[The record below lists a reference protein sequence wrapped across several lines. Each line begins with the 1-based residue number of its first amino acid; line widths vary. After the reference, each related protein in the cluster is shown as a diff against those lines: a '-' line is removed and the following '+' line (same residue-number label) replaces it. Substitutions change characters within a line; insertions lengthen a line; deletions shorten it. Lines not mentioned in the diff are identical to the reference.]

1 MTKGYGSLS
10 TLKDTE
16 TRIVNGNRLLAIA
29 LVCLLT
35 LLAVAV
41 RMLLLGESL
50 WVDEL
55 HTSWTVYD
63 GLRPLPRGQG
73 RKVLESG
80 RFKDA
85 VDADWQRSVNLGV
98 TGVPTFLVGDRAVVG
113 AQPYE
118 VLEELV
124 AGAGAKSA

>member
-29 LVCLLT
+29 LVFLLT
-35 LLAVAV
+35 LLAAAV

-63 GLRPLPRGQG
+63 GLRPLPARAAMGNN
-73 RKVLESG
+73 SP
-80 RFKDA
+80 A
-85 VDADWQRSVNLGV
+85 Y
-98 TGVPTFLVGDRAVVG
+98 FLL
-113 AQPYE
+113 PW
-118 VLEELV
+118 LSSSLF
-124 AGAGAKSA
+124 GAGEWQLRLPSLLAGTALVPLS